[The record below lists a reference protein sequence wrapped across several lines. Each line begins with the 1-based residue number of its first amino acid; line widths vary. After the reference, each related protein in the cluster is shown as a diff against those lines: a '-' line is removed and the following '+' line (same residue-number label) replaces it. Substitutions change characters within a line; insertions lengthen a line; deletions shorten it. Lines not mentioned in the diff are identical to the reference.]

1 MKESNIYD
9 IDGELI
15 RRGDQGAFTLEETE
29 ELVDKLTKKVKE
41 NPDNE
46 VYKVY
51 LNNAQKWL
59 FNLYNNMSREDLM
72 KRMSFLQT
80 SVDEAKNTANEAE
93 QKQLEEIN
101 KAIEQLKNEYDN
113 LPEGTPVSTPE
124 GTGDEQLDRPVE
136 CPVGITSFTD
146 VNSERPME
154 EPAPVVM
161 DEYVSPIGEASD
173 EYVEEIKDGE

>member
-59 FNLYNNMSREDLM
+59 FKLYNNMSREDLM
-72 KRMSFLQT
+72 KRMTFLQT
-80 SVDEAKNTANEAE
+80 SVDGAKNAANEAE
-93 QKQLEEIN
+93 QAELEEIN
-101 KAIEQLKNEYDN
+101 KAIEELKNEYNN
-113 LPEGTPVSTPE
+113 LPETPELATTE

-136 CPVGITSFTD
+136 SPVA
-146 VNSERPME
+146 

-173 EYVEEIKDGE
+173 EYVQAEEVKDGERN